1 MKSFLPAGL
10 FFAATQALSHP
21 GHGEPGLLHSHGEW
35 IVLVLVVALVLWRV
49 LRR

>member
-1 MKSFLPAGL
+1 MKPLLPAVL
-10 FFAATQALSHP
+10 FIAATEALAHP

-35 IVLVLVVALVLWRV
+35 IVLVVALLVWRA

>member
-1 MKSFLPAGL
+1 MKIFLSAGL
-10 FFAATQALSHP
+10 FLAATHVIAHP

-35 IVLVLVVALVLWRV
+35 IVLLVALVLWRA

>member
-1 MKSFLPAGL
+1 MKRFFPVGL
-10 FFAATQALSHP
+10 FLAATNALAHP

-35 IVLVLVVALVLWRV
+35 IVLALALVLWRL

>member
-1 MKSFLPAGL
+1 MMRALPFLLYSNLVLA
-10 FFAATQALSHP
+10 HP

-35 IVLVLVVALVLWRV
+35 IMLVIALILWRA